1 MIISDKKQTRKGCK
15 DIWNAFMVKDASFDI
30 ESDMPI
36 CISSNIIPNS
46 FILYDD
52 AKTIYKKEIKNHNHN
67 FFINSFIVFYLDDYK
82 FDGKRTSIWSYPNN
96 ALKVIRHFAGIVTP
110 DFSTFADFPDPIKRY
125 NTYRM
130 RAFGCWMN
138 ALNIPVINNVR
149 WGTFE
154 TWSYC
159 FAGIPKG
166 SSVAIGS
173 VASGIRKLDNR
184 PIFEEGLKKMIA
196 VIKPKRIFFY
206 GSANYSFI
214 NDLHNQGI
222 ELISIPSKTNQAYKE
237 VKNE

>member
-1 MIISDKKQTRKGCK
+1 MNISDKIQPRKGCK

-36 CISSNIIPNS
+36 CISSDIIPNS

-52 AKTIYKKEIKNHNHN
+52 AKAIYKKEIKNHNHN
-67 FFINSFIVFYLDDYK
+67 FFINSFIVFYLDDHK
-82 FDGKRTSIWSYPNN
+82 FDGKRTSIWSYPNI

-138 ALNIPVINNVR
+138 TLNIPVINNVR

-173 VASGIRKLDNR
+173 VASGIRKLNNR